1 MVDAATRDLVRR
13 RAGDRC
19 EYCHLPQSACS
30 LKHHVE
36 HIVAR
41 QHGGTDALENLAL
54 ACHYCNLRKGPN
66 LAGIDPITR
75 NVLLLFD
82 PRHDVWSAHFRT
94 VGPLIEGITD
104 VGRLGRRNALGCAGA
119 VFDDVFCSGGLPA
132 LELVLVPGL
141 LLDCP
146 QANREY
152 LRGVT
157 IRPSNYVSAVI
168 PAP

>member
-1 MVDAATRDLVRR
+1 MPWAAR
-13 RAGDRC
+13 
-19 EYCHLPQSACS
+19 
-30 LKHHVE
+30 
-36 HIVAR
+36 
-41 QHGGTDALENLAL
+41 
-54 ACHYCNLRKGPN
+54 GP
-66 LAGIDPITR
+66 
-75 NVLLLFD
+75 F
-82 PRHDVWSAHFRT
+82 
-94 VGPLIEGITD
+94 
-104 VGRLGRRNALGCAGA
+104 
-119 VFDDVFCSGGLPA
+119 FDDVFCSGGLPA